1 MMLEAMVEEATS
13 ATAEAYAAS
22 RKYSAPSSSSIRT
35 RLPVFSASN
44 PFGRVPKVIAPAP
57 SSSSS
62 SSSSSSFSSSS
73 CAVSSAPAEDTDYPS
88 KDDKFEYQKT
98 VDVPEKKTRES
109 KVRGNQ
115 ESECIHDCITGLP
128 DMHLVR
134 DHDQSKDQTE
144 SPYNNCQGVFE
155 KVSVLLKLFQTH
167 TDDVPSE
174 KEETSDLFVMPEMTP
189 AFVSMTRRSNTPVDH
204 SNQPSALSPLTI
216 IIPDADG
223 DRRVSGVIAMTDDIY
238 QESDSTD
245 PILAVKTP
253 MRSMKA
259 PTLSPDLAT
268 KLAECSLNRSPRV
281 SPLSSGREYYLSPET
296 REGLVRTDSGDQISP
311 LSACS
316 HTIHESSLPVLS
328 PLELPA
334 LEVKVDCSTPTA
346 SPRSGTCY
354 TPGGRLVTVTDSGKK
369 GSAVSTKPNRM
380 FNARG
385 RGDSFKT
392 PPPASKSDY
401 SVSRSDVDRLRGL
414 LCVPLNTDRGPSD
427 RNDSTEA
434 AAAGGGGGSSISRSL
449 STNSPGSMSACRAAV
464 SRVIAPTAT
473 RRGGIIGWVGPSGF
487 ISDTTE
493 CAKSLI
499 LEGPTSLMMET
510 GRVQKEGRMRR
521 SIGSRDFSSN
531 DVSPI
536 STTPTGLEEE
546 RDGRECMVSTRTYNV
561 GFNSAEFESS
571 SEIMRTYAVE
581 AVMSNIETAEEAEK
595 RAAYRLG
602 IRCQIAKWK
611 YHWELA
617 SYQAAK
623 VARLLSRESF

>member
-1 MMLEAMVEEATS
+1 
-13 ATAEAYAAS
+13 
-22 RKYSAPSSSSIRT
+22 
-35 RLPVFSASN
+35 
-44 PFGRVPKVIAPAP
+44 VIAPVP
-57 SSSSS
+57 
-62 SSSSSSFSSSS
+62 SSSFSSSS
-73 CAVSSAPAEDTDYPS
+73 SSASFSSSSCVVSSAPAEDTDYPS
-88 KDDKFEYQKT
+88 KNDKFEYQRI

-134 DHDQSKDQTE
+134 DHDQSKDQTV

-155 KVSVLLKLFQTH
+155 KVSVLLKLFQTN
-167 TDDVPSE
+167 TDDVPCE
-174 KEETSDLFVMPEMTP
+174 MEETSDLFVMPEMTP
-189 AFVSMTRRSNTPVDH
+189 AFVSMSRRSNTPVDL
-204 SNQPSALSPLTI
+204 SNQPLTI

-223 DRRVSGVIAMTDDIY
+223 DLGVSSAIAMTDDIY
-238 QESDSTD
+238 QESDSAN
-245 PILAVKTP
+245 PILAAKTP

-259 PTLSPDLAT
+259 PTSSPDLST

-281 SPLSSGREYYLSPET
+281 SPLSSGREYYLSSET

-316 HTIHESSLPVLS
+316 HTIHECSLCILS

-354 TPGGRLVTVTDSGKK
+354 TPGGRLVTINDSGKK
-369 GSAVSTKPNRM
+369 GSSVSTKPNRM
-380 FNARG
+380 FNTMG

-414 LCVPLNTDRGPSD
+414 LCVPINTDRGPSD
-427 RNDSTEA
+427 WNESTEEGGGIG
-434 AAAGGGGGSSISRSL
+434 GGGGGSSICRSL

-464 SRVIAPTAT
+464 SRVISPTAA
-473 RRGGIIGWVGPSGF
+473 RRGGIIGWVGPRGF

-493 CAKSLI
+493 CANSLI
-499 LEGPTSLMMET
+499 LEAPTSPLMES

-536 STTPTGLEEE
+536 STTPTGLEVE
-546 RDGRECMVSTRTYNV
+546 RDGRECMVSTRTYSV
-561 GFNSAEFESS
+561 GFNSAEFDSS
-571 SEIMRTYAVE
+571 SEIMRTYAVG
-581 AVMSNIETAEEAEK
+581 AVMSNVETAEEAEK

-623 VARLLSRESF
+623 VARLLSTESI